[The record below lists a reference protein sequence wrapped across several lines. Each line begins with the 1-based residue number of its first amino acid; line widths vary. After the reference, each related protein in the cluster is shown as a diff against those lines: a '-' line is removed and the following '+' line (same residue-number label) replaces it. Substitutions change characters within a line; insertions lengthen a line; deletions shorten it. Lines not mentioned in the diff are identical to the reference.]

1 MRPWSD
7 RFIPETLHGDADALS
22 RARLMVH
29 LSTVLIAI
37 AAPYAVVFA
46 TVFHFR
52 AGAIIL
58 GVGTCIAPIAL
69 GLLRIN
75 PRLHLAGHA
84 LTSVLYAAIVALMCY
99 EGGIRSL
106 ATPWLIMPPMFAT
119 LLLGRRA
126 AWGWTT
132 ISVAT
137 IVVFSRLQARGIQF
151 PVGYSEEW
159 ATRITAGTYAGLVVC
174 TAILVFVF
182 EDIRAAAQARAESA
196 SVALAQLAYVDA
208 LTGLANRARFLDRL
222 EAALGR
228 AAVGGEPQRIAI
240 LLIDLDGFKAVN
252 DSLGHTA
259 GDALLTEVAVR
270 LLDATRG
277 RDTVA
282 RLGGDEFAILLDG
295 LHQDSDTAV
304 VAERIV
310 SSIGKPFVLMGQRAS
325 IGASIGIARAP
336 VTGEF
341 GPAITTS
348 DAEPL
353 SPAAALLH
361 EADLALYRAKRLGKG
376 RWVRFQANW
385 PTPTSRAS

>member
-7 RFIPETLHGDADALS
+7 RFIPEALHADADALS

-46 TVFHFR
+46 TIFHFR

-58 GVGTCIAPIAL
+58 GIGTCLAPIAL

-84 LTSVLYAAIVALMCY
+84 LTSVLFAAIVALMCY

-106 ATPWLIMPPMFAT
+106 ATPWLIMPPIFAT
-119 LLLGRRA
+119 LLLGRGA

-132 ISVAT
+132 ISVVT
-137 IVVFSRLQARGIQF
+137 IVVFSRLDSWGIRF
-151 PVGYSEEW
+151 PVGYPEAW
-159 ATRITAGTYAGLVVC
+159 AARITAGTYAGLVVC

-182 EDIRAAAQARAESA
+182 EDIRAGAQARAESA

-208 LTGLANRARFLDRL
+208 LTGLANRARFLERL
-222 EAALGR
+222 QAALGR
-228 AAVGGEPQRIAI
+228 ASVGGDPNRIAI

-252 DSLGHTA
+252 DSFGHAA
-259 GDALLTEVAVR
+259 GDSLLTEVAAR

-282 RLGGDEFAILLDG
+282 RLGGDEFAVLLDG
-295 LHQDSDTAV
+295 LHNDSDTVV
-304 VAERIV
+304 VAERVV
-310 SSIGKPFVLMGQRAS
+310 SSIGKPFMLMGQRAV

-336 VTGEF
+336 AAGEHRS
-341 GPAITTS
+341 AITTPE
-348 DAEPL
+348 AESL
-353 SPAAALLH
+353 TAAASLLH

-376 RWVRFQANW
+376 RWVRFQPNW
-385 PTPTSRAS
+385 PTPTSRAG